1 MFALHNKYK
10 DRKVFLLVYFPLFSR
25 QASVSIIG
33 KEKKQRVGKLGWDG
47 SFEEDISTFQ
57 FSSLVYGLCANLCF
71 SSTRVAW

>member
-10 DRKVFLLVYFPLFSR
+10 DWKVFLLVYFPLFSR

-47 SFEEDISTFQ
+47 SFDEDISTFR